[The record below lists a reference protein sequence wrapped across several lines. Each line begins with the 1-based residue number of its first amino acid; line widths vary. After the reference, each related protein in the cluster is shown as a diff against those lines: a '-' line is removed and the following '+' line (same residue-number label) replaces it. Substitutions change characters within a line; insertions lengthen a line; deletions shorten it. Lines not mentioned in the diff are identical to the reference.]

1 MRIRSIKPEFW
12 TSDDIVA
19 LPWDVRLL
27 FIGLWSYVADS
38 GVGRDNDKL
47 IAADLFPL
55 EEDPIATLATVSRGL
70 ASLSAAG
77 LITRYSV
84 KGKRYLHINAWAD
97 HQKIDRPTRS
107 PFPPPTCD
115 DAVIAPALDESS
127 RATRE
132 ASPPGSRDLGNKG
145 SREQGNEGSSS
156 DKSDN
161 TPAIPDRFEEFWTVY
176 AYKRKRVDAER
187 AWAKAIRKA
196 DPDHIIV
203 AAANYADSI
212 RADKA
217 ARGDRAP
224 DQAHAASW
232 LNGERWNDDLGDR
245 PNQRVGAAQGWLQ
258 LAADLGEPTPPEN
271 VREIGPRR

>member
-19 LPWDVRLL
+19 LPWEVRLL

-55 EEDPIATLATVSRGL
+55 EDDPIQTLATVSRGL

-84 KGKRYLHINAWAD
+84 DGKRYLHINAWSA

-115 DAVIAPALDESS
+115 NAVIEEPS

-132 ASPPGSRDLGNKG
+132 PSLPGSRDQGIKG
-145 SREQGNEGSSS
+145 SGEQGSEGSSS
-156 DKSDN
+156 DKSDH
-161 TPAIPDRFEEFWTVY
+161 ADPDRFDEFWD
-176 AYKRKRVDAER
+176 AYGNKTGRKKCEPAY
-187 AWAKAIRKA
+187 RKA
-196 DPDHIIV
+196 LARSGVTEEGLII
-203 AAANYADSI
+203 AAAAYADWCK
-212 RADKA
+212 REDVFQKN
-217 ARGDRAP
+217 P
-224 DQAHAASW
+224 LTW
-232 LNGERWNDDLGDR
+232 LNGEHWMDELAFRKTR
-245 PNQRVGAAQGWLQ
+245 PTERPAEQHQGRASQWLQ
-258 LAADLGEPTPPEN
+258 LAADLGEPTPPDN
-271 VREIGPRR
+271 IREIGPRT